1 MRSVQEPRGQGA
13 DGAAVGTG
21 NDGHDRTLC
30 MLLMTCGVSLF
41 RSTRV
46 SERLRVGCGES
57 RAIADAIG

>member
-1 MRSVQEPRGQGA
+1 MRSVQEDREQMALPWERE
-13 DGAAVGTG
+13 